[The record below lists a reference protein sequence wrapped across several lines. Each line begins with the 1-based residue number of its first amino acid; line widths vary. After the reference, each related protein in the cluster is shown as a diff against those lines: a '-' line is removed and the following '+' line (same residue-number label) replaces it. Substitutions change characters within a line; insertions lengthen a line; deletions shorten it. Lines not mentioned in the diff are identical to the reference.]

1 MTVFFILLLLPLAT
15 KPLVLENIAL
25 ELTAVPSYTTTAT
38 QQTTGFSVSY
48 TYGIVNFTPL

>member
-1 MTVFFILLLLPLAT
+1 MTVCLLLLLPLAT